1 MNVIAWIA
9 CVALIGGCA
18 VPLVI
23 QERGSKL
30 SGSGTAT
37 TGFGGGVIE
46 VTLEQKVYRG
56 RWQQQTGQTSTILT
70 VPGATASPALVGQVS
85 SGGNA
90 YAVLRAED
98 GETLRCVIVVGRMA
112 GVGTC
117 EDSRGR
123 VFDLIGG

>member
-1 MNVIAWIA
+1 MKVIPWMAYI
-9 CVALIGGCA
+9 ALISGCA

-70 VPGATASPALVGQVS
+70 CQGLLHRPLW
-85 SGGNA
+85 
-90 YAVLRAED
+90 
-98 GETLRCVIVVGRMA
+98 
-112 GVGTC
+112 
-117 EDSRGR
+117 
-123 VFDLIGG
+123 

>member
-1 MNVIAWIA
+1 M
-9 CVALIGGCA
+9 
-18 VPLVI
+18 
-23 QERGSKL
+23 
-30 SGSGTAT
+30 
-37 TGFGGGVIE
+37 E

-56 RWQQQTGQTSTILT
+56 RWQQQTAQTTAILT
-70 VPGATASPALVGQVS
+70 RPGTLASPVLASQVS

-90 YAVLRAED
+90 YAILRADD
-98 GETLRCVIVVGRMA
+98 GETLRCVIVVGRRA